1 MTALLAAERV
11 GLAGRLGPTDFEMPS
26 PRLVCLVGPNGSGK
40 TSLLHALAR
49 ISAATGEVRI
59 DGLRL
64 EGLAPARRRRLLS
77 YLPAS
82 RDIAWPLTARDLVR
96 LGAGAGEAEE
106 ALAGLDLTRWAERR
120 VDRLSTGERS
130 RVLIARALAP
140 KPRLLL
146 LDEPVANLDPL
157 WQLRLMEILRDAVK
171 GGQGAVVA
179 MHDLDLAAR
188 YADRLV
194 LMDRGAVVAD
204 GDPKAMLE
212 SERLGEVFGIRKVG
226 GEWRPLAS
234 LPRSGGEGDHAKHG
248 GGVTGSVDEDRA

>member
-1 MTALLAAERV
+1 MTALLVAETV
-11 GLAGRLGPTDFEMPS
+11 GLAGRLEPGDFRMEAPE
-26 PRLVCLVGPNGSGK
+26 LVCLVGPNGSGK

-49 ISAATGEVRI
+49 IGGPSGEVRI
-59 DGLRL
+59 DGRRP
-64 EGLAPARRRRLLS
+64 EDLAPAERRHLLS

-82 RDIAWPLTARDLVR
+82 RDIAWPLAAADVVR
-96 LGAGAGEAEE
+96 LGSDESE
-106 ALAGLDLTRWAERR
+106 ALQAMAALDLAPLAGRR

-157 WQLRLMEILRDAVK
+157 WQLRLMERLRLAVK

-194 LMDRGAVVAD
+194 LMEGRAIVAD
-204 GDPKAMLE
+204 GEPGAVLDSA
-212 SERLGEVFGIRKVG
+212 RLGEVFGIKRTDGMWV
-226 GEWRPLAS
+226 
-234 LPRSGGEGDHAKHG
+234 PRA
-248 GGVTGSVDEDRA
+248 